1 MSSAIVDLMRALDF
15 AARKHS
21 DQRRKGAA
29 AEPYINHLAQVARL
43 LAEATG
49 GHDVV
54 LVVAGLLHDAIE
66 DTDTTLEELVAA
78 FGPEV
83 AAQVAEVSDDKT
95 LPQSE
100 RKRLQAETARRKS
113 TRAKMIKLADKTSNL
128 QSLIDSPPV
137 SWDIRRR
144 RDYLAWTREVM
155 EGCRGVN
162 SELEA
167 WFDEAYQTA
176 LSRLKDGNPR

>member
-1 MSSAIVDLMRALDF
+1 MSNAIVDLMRALDF
-15 AARKHS
+15 AAHKHS

-49 GHDVV
+49 GHDLV
-54 LVVAGLLHDAIE
+54 LVLGGLLHDAIE
-66 DTDTTLEELVAA
+66 DTDTTREELEDA

-83 AAQVAEVSDDKT
+83 AALIAEVSDDKT

-100 RKRLQAETARRKS
+100 RKRLQVETASRKS

-128 QSLIDSPPV
+128 RSLIDSAPV
-137 SWDIRRR
+137 SWDLGRRR
-144 RDYLAWTREVM
+144 NYLAWTREVTA
-155 EGCRGVN
+155 GCRGVN

-176 LSRLKDGNPR
+176 LSRLKDQIPR

>member
-1 MSSAIVDLMRALDF
+1 MSNAIVDLMRGLDF

-54 LVVAGLLHDAIE
+54 LVLGGLLHDAIE
-66 DTDTTLEELVAA
+66 DTDTTLEQLEDA

-83 AAQVAEVSDDKT
+83 AALVAEVSDDKT
-95 LPQSE
+95 LPRSE
-100 RKRLQAETARRKS
+100 RKRLQVETARRKS

-128 QSLIDSPPV
+128 RSLIDSPPV
-137 SWDIRRR
+137 SWDIGRQ
-144 RDYLAWTREVM
+144 RDYLAWTREVTA
-155 EGCRGVN
+155 GCRGVN

-167 WFDEAYQTA
+167 WFDEAYETA
-176 LSRLKDGNPR
+176 LSRLTDRDPR